1 MSTLPVSEFAVP
13 DLDLLKQWL
22 TQLNIDY
29 FECESCLALHLPHMQ
44 NINGIF
50 DAKIDLLEQH
60 ILVFSSASEVRPT
73 GLLPLVAELS
83 EINAQY
89 SLINGFVDVQDDN
102 LPKLIITHSL
112 TSAAG
117 ITTAQLLVFIK
128 QTEEQIEQFI
138 DVVKR
143 KGYLFFPEEDE
154 ISDQDKILH

>member
-1 MSTLPVSEFAVP
+1 
-13 DLDLLKQWL
+13 
-22 TQLNIDY
+22 
-29 FECESCLALHLPHMQ
+29 
-44 NINGIF
+44 
-50 DAKIDLLEQH
+50 AKIDLLEQH

-112 TSAAG
+112 TAAAG